1 MVVRIVTEKRIKEYA
16 ERHHDARSS
25 LLNFVAKMR
34 HSEFRDF
41 AQLRQAFGSAD
52 QVIVASGRPVVIFK
66 ISGNRY
72 RLIAAVHYNTGLVF
86 VLEVM
91 THGEYD
97 KARWKER
104 L

>member
-1 MVVRIVTEKRIKEYA
+1 MRIVTEKRIREYA

-34 HSEFRDF
+34 HGDFRDF
-41 AQLRQAFGSAD
+41 AQLRQVFGSAD
-52 QVIVASGRPVVIFK
+52 QVIVASGRPVVIFD
-66 ISGNRY
+66 ISGNSH
-72 RLIAAVHYNTGLVF
+72 RLIAAVHYNTGLVY